1 MIISP
6 KEFKLK
12 NGRIAQI
19 RSPEEKDA
27 QGMLD
32 YLSLSTEETQRHTAE
47 RRNPPS

>member
-12 NGRIAQI
+12 DGRIAQL

-32 YLSLSTEETQRHTAE
+32 YQIGRAHV
-47 RRNPPS
+47 

>member
-12 NGRIAQI
+12 DGRIAQI

-32 YLSLSTEETQRHTAE
+32 YLSLSTEETEFLLRYPE
-47 RRNPPS
+47 E